1 MLINNNRKQHLIKTS
16 TNTTYIKFKNK
27 KIRVFLDKTKNCK
40 FWIFPATYYFDEKLK
55 LPILSNLDF
64 KNGKMSLKAIELKSY
79 VGYFKLFIWRTEM
92 L

>member
-1 MLINNNRKQHLIKTS
+1 MNNNRKPLLIKTS
-16 TNTTYIKFKNK
+16 TNTTYIKFRNK
-27 KIRVFLDKTKNCK
+27 KIRVFLDKKKNCK

>member
-16 TNTTYIKFKNK
+16 TNTTYIKFRNK
-27 KIRVFLDKTKNCK
+27 KIRVSLDKTKNCK

>member
-1 MLINNNRKQHLIKTS
+1 MNNNRKQHLIKTS
-16 TNTTYIKFKNK
+16 TNTTYIKFRNK
-27 KIRVFLDKTKNCK
+27 KIRVFFLDKTKNCE

-64 KNGKMSLKAIELKSY
+64 KNGKMSLTAIELKSY